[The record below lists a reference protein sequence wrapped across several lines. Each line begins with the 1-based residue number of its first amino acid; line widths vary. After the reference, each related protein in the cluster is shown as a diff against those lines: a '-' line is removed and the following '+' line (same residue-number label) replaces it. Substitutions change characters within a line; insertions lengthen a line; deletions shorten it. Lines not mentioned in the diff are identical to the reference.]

1 MNFQVKANHFYLN
14 DRKAFLNSGEIHY
27 FRIKREL
34 WDQHL
39 QAACEAGLTTVSTY
53 VGSWY
58 GDYFGV
64 GSNWAADDFQAGYR
78 PLTDAYRKTGF
89 AGLTDWM
96 TTGCFTTTSTDRA
109 AANRLAGTMPCTC
122 AGLTNCVGILV

>member
-53 VGSWY
+53 CLVLSI
-58 GDYFGV
+58 
-64 GSNWAADDFQAGYR
+64 DDTVC
-78 PLTDAYRKTGF
+78 LEE
-89 AGLTDWM
+89 
-96 TTGCFTTTSTDRA
+96 
-109 AANRLAGTMPCTC
+109 
-122 AGLTNCVGILV
+122 